1 MMAGVAERYAEEPL
15 TAAVWRR
22 NRLLAA
28 LPEVEQQRLAEK
40 LRLVDVGLR
49 DLLYEV
55 DQPISFVYFPLG
67 CVISLVAPV
76 GEEAVEVA
84 TVGPE
89 GVVGLPAF
97 LGATTSAHR
106 VYCQISGPA
115 LRLSVDA
122 LARFLSGDGELHRLL
137 HRYTQAM
144 MVFLGQSVACN
155 RLHTVE
161 QRCARWLAHTH
172 DRVDQDRFPL
182 TQEFLAQMLGV
193 RRASVSVSA
202 QILQQAG
209 LIRYSRGWITVLDP
223 DGLRAAACPCY
234 PIIRREFDKL

>member
-1 MMAGVAERYAEEPL
+1 MAVVAQRCTEEPL

-28 LPEVEQQRLAEK
+28 LPEVEQQRLAGE
-40 LRLVDVGLR
+40 LQLVDLGLR
-49 DLLYEV
+49 ELMYEV
-55 DQPISFVYFPLG
+55 GQPIDSVYFPLG
-67 CVISLVAPV
+67 CVMSLVAPV
-76 GEEAVEVA
+76 GDEVVEVA

-89 GVVGLPAF
+89 GMVGLPAF
-97 LGATTSAHR
+97 LGVTTSAQR
-106 VYCQISGPA
+106 VYCQLPGPA
-115 LRLSVDA
+115 LQLSVEA
-122 LARFLSGDGELHRLL
+122 LAGFLSGDGDLHRLL
-137 HRYTQAM
+137 HRYTQAV

-172 DRVDQDRFPL
+172 DRVDQDSFPL

-202 QILQQAG
+202 QTLQQAG
-209 LIRYSRGWITVLDP
+209 LIRYSRGRITVLDR

-234 PIIRREFDKL
+234 PIIHREFDKL